1 MNLRNRVKQL
11 LKMCGHAF
19 VGTVHDRLN
28 DVDRQLSDLKAVADS
43 LAEQQG
49 DLKAAADSLAE
60 ADGALLQSGIRTIE
74 GLKDVQE
81 EVRRQDAEAR
91 QRLDE
96 MGARWRELRGAVQS
110 LSEQN
115 GHLSD
120 ATAQLQNNFSQFQNH
135 LRWVLDNEVPRQ
147 VCVETG
153 EYGFTNPET
162 GLFSFLYSY
171 LPERGALDIGAN
183 HGSVSE
189 LLLKAGYEVYALD

>member
-28 DVDRQLSDLKAVADS
+28 DVDRQLSQIASQQGDLKAAADS

-60 ADGALLQSGIRTIE
+60 QQGDLKAAADSLAEVDGALLQSGIRTIE
-74 GLKDVQE
+74 GLKDVQAE
-81 EVRRQDAEAR
+81 FRRQDAEAT

-120 ATAQLQNNFSQFQNH
+120 ATAHLQNNFSQFQNH

-162 GLFSFLYSY
+162 GLF
-171 LPERGALDIGAN
+171 R
-183 HGSVSE
+183 SE
-189 LLLKAGYEVYALD
+189 EHTSE